1 MKGKKTALKQTLR
14 KGGETV
20 KDETGLIRKIQKNA
34 SRTAADLLVRKY
46 YQEIYVYVYRQIGN
60 REDAMD
66 LTQEIFISVLSTI
79 RYYDPKKS
87 SFRTWLYR
95 IATNKVIDHRRH
107 NKPIWQSLEDME
119 TEIAD
124 PRDAA
129 VEFQNSQL
137 LSDIEDF
144 VSGADDS
151 SQMIFRLH
159 IYDDATFKDI
169 AEVMNLSENT
179 VKTKYYRLQNQI
191 RKEFGDH
198 EL

>member
-1 MKGKKTALKQTLR
+1 MRALKQTLR

-20 KDETGLIRKIQKNA
+20 SDETGLIRKIQKNA
-34 SRTAADLLVRKY
+34 SRKAADLLVRKY

-95 IATNKVIDHRRH
+95 IATNKVIDHRRS

-119 TEIAD
+119 PEIAD